1 MDCLIILIWWEPV
14 GLAVFSDYSWPA
26 FSPST
31 DSCKL
36 SNCSINYH
44 SSCSSQQTGN
54 HLCSFLADVFI
65 QSQGSCLLSF
75 KRLAKQC
82 LFPGGPPL
90 NSLLILKRVY
100 ASKSLRWSLSCLSPS
115 RLQRWHLIVHS
126 YSTHT
131 RHMKMSVIYIKCCHI
146 LWYKGF
152 QKTLLCTF
160 DFLLEDCWCR
170 ALMCNVCKTRIQ
182 LYGLWQVEEFQDE
195 ISSWVAN
202 SSPSAYSISNENW
215 FIFMSRHSEAEM
227 AK

>member
-1 MDCLIILIWWEPV
+1 MSTFIWVDAIQFSNPSAMWMDSKYYEDALCKKIKNSVINVDCLIILIWWEPV

-115 RLQRWHLIVHS
+115 RL
-126 YSTHT
+126 
-131 RHMKMSVIYIKCCHI
+131 
-146 LWYKGF
+146 
-152 QKTLLCTF
+152 
-160 DFLLEDCWCR
+160 
-170 ALMCNVCKTRIQ
+170 
-182 LYGLWQVEEFQDE
+182 
-195 ISSWVAN
+195 
-202 SSPSAYSISNENW
+202 
-215 FIFMSRHSEAEM
+215 
-227 AK
+227 